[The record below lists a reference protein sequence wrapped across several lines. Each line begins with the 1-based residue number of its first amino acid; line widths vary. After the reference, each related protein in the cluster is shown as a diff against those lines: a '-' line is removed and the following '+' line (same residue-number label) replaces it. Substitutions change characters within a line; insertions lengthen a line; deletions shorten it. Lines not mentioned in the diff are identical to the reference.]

1 MPYKLKE
8 NEIQFADMVYNGIS
22 QKESYIKA
30 FNVDTTK
37 TTLNSVYSMASQLY
51 NSDKVQDYIQSK
63 RKIEE
68 KQFLNDISKHRLE
81 MISFIKD
88 RIEICKKNHD
98 ENNLTKYVNMLN
110 RIYGLYADNT
120 EIETEKHDDIKQL
133 SLEELKKIAGSAI

>member
-1 MPYKLKE
+1 MPYKLKD
-8 NEIQFADMVYNGIS
+8 NEKQFADLVYNGIS
-22 QKESYIKA
+22 QKESYIKS
-30 FNVDTTK
+30 FNIDTTK

-51 NSDKVQDYIQSK
+51 NSDRIQDYISTK

-110 RIYGLYADNT
+110 RIYGLYTDNT
-120 EIETEKHDDIKQL
+120 ETETEKTDDIRQL

>member
-1 MPYKLKE
+1 MAYKLKDSE
-8 NEIQFADMVYNGIS
+8 KQFADMVYNGIS

-51 NSDKVQDYIQSK
+51 NSDKVQDYIQTK
-63 RKIEE
+63 RKLDE

-81 MISFIKD
+81 MISFIKE

-98 ENNLTKYVNMLN
+98 ESNLTKYVNMLN
-110 RIYGLYADNT
+110 RIYGLYNDT
-120 EIETEKHDDIKQL
+120 MDSETEKHDDIKDL
-133 SLEELKKIAGSAI
+133 TLEQLKKITSLA

>member
-1 MPYKLKE
+1 MAYKLKDSE
-8 NEIQFADMVYNGIS
+8 KQFADMVYNGIS

-51 NSDKVQDYIQSK
+51 NSDRIQDYISTK

-68 KQFLNDISKHRLE
+68 KQFLNDISKHRIE
-81 MISFIKD
+81 MISFIKE

-98 ENNLTKYVNMLN
+98 ESNLTKYVNMLN
-110 RIYGLYADNT
+110 RIYGLYNDT
-120 EIETEKHDDIKQL
+120 MDSETEKHDDIKDL
-133 SLEELKKIAGSAI
+133 TLEQLKKITSLA

>member
-1 MPYKLKE
+1 MPYKLKD
-8 NEIQFADMVYNGIS
+8 NEKQFADMVYNGIS

-30 FNVDTTK
+30 FNIDTTK

-63 RKIEE
+63 RKQEE

-110 RIYGLYADNT
+110 RIYGLYTDNT
-120 EIETEKHDDIKQL
+120 ETETEKHDDIKQL
-133 SLEELKKIAGSAI
+133 SLEELKKLANLA

>member
-1 MPYKLKE
+1 MPYKLKD
-8 NEIQFADMVYNGIS
+8 NEKQFADLVYNGIS
-22 QKESYIKA
+22 QKESYIKS
-30 FNVDTTK
+30 FNIDTTK

-51 NSDKVQDYIQSK
+51 NSDRIQNYISTK

-110 RIYGLYADNT
+110 RIYGLYTDNT
-120 EIETEKHDDIKQL
+120 ETETEKTDDIRQL

>member
-1 MPYKLKE
+1 MPYKLKD
-8 NEIQFADMVYNGIS
+8 NEKQFADLVYNGIS
-22 QKESYIKA
+22 QKESYIKS
-30 FNVDTTK
+30 FNIDTAK

-51 NSDKVQDYIQSK
+51 NSDRIQDYISTK

-81 MISFIKD
+81 MISMIKD

-110 RIYGLYADNT
+110 RIYGLYNDSIDV
-120 EIETEKHDDIKQL
+120 EQEKHDDIRQL